1 MGMTTRT
8 EVSPKRVRA
17 VVDGGVVADS
27 RAARLVWRKGPPV
40 YAFPESDVVRAGV
53 PEDVIKV
60 DPELPGLLMLRWSAV
75 DMWLEE
81 DEPVFVHPRDP
92 YVRVDVLDSSRHV
105 RIEVGGV
112 VVAESHRPRIVFET
126 NLPPRFYLPRPDVQ
140 LELLKPT
147 ESTTQCPYKGTA
159 NYWSVTAGGVTVA
172 DAVWSYPV
180 ARPEVDKIAGMMC
193 FYDEKVQ
200 STVDG
205 ERQLGVR
212 R

>member
-1 MGMTTRT
+1 MTTRT

-17 VVDGGVVADS
+17 LLDGRVVADS
-27 RAARLVWRKGPPV
+27 RDARLVWRNGPPV
-40 YAFPESDVVRAGV
+40 YAFPEGDVDRAAV

-60 DPELPGLLMLRWSAV
+60 DNELPGLLMLRWSAI

-92 YVRVDVLDSSRHV
+92 YVRVDVLDGSRHV
-105 RIEVGGV
+105 RLKVGDI

-126 NLPPRFYLPRPDVQ
+126 NLPPRFYLPRTDVR
-140 LELLKPT
+140 LDLLKPT
-147 ESTTQCPYKGTA
+147 ATTTQCPYKGTA
-159 NYWSVTAGGVTVA
+159 SYWSVTAGGVTVD
-172 DAVWSYPV
+172 DAVWSYAV
-180 ARPEVDKIAGMMC
+180 ARPEVAKIAGMMC
-193 FYDEKVQ
+193 FYDEKVL

-205 ERQLGVR
+205 ERQSGLR